1 MSNGPSQLWVEA
13 MTWAGSQGAHHTKP
27 GLWTGNAGATDG
39 AWVQGQHFNTA
50 GLEANST
57 HAQRAAFAMRAVRD
71 MEIGKLTAAVAQEDN
86 VIWVRF
92 GHG

>member
-1 MSNGPSQLWVEA
+1 MFETLITSGQLAKAPTSMGV
-13 MTWAGSQGAHHTKP
+13 
-27 GLWTGNAGATDG
+27 
-39 AWVQGQHFNTA
+39 GQHFSTA
-50 GLEANST
+50 GLEANSI
-57 HAQRAAFAMRAVRD
+57 HAQRAAFAMRAVRG